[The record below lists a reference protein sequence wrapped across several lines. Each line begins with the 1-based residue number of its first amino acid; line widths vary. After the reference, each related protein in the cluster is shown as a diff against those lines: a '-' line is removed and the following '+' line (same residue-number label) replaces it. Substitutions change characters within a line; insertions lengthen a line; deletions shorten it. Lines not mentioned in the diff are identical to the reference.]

1 MRAKSPFRL
10 ALLLLPALL
19 LGPAAARAG
28 TDGFAYAFTAIE
40 GGPLPLADY
49 RGKAVLVANTASFCG
64 FTPQYEDLQAVYDR
78 YRDRGLV
85 VLGVPSDDFN
95 QESDDDAAIK
105 TFCEVNYKITFP
117 LTERV
122 HVEGPQSHPL
132 FAHFREALGEKAG
145 PGWNFYKYLIAP
157 DGRVVASRPSS
168 VKPTSA
174 EITGAIERALP
185 GAS

>member
-1 MRAKSPFRL
+1 MQKLVIWPLA
-10 ALLLLPALL
+10 ALLVTWSPGTPAQ
-19 LGPAAARAG
+19 AADG
-28 TDGFAYAFTAIE
+28 DGFAYAFTAIE
-40 GGPLPLADY
+40 GTPLPLAAY

-64 FTPQYEDLQAVYDR
+64 YTPQYEDLQAVFDR
-78 YRDRGLV
+78 YKDQGLV

-95 QESDDDAAIK
+95 QESDDNATIK
-105 TFCEVNYKITFP
+105 KFCEVNYSITFP

-132 FAHFREALGEKAG
+132 FAHFRDVLGERAG

-157 DGRVVASRPSS
+157 DGTVVASWPSS

-174 EITGAIERALP
+174 EITDAIERALP
-185 GAS
+185 GA